1 MLKAY
6 VDVDFIRRVKDYM
19 TLTKPRRK
27 MIVNYDEKLP
37 IILIDTGGIT

>member
-6 VDVDFIRRVKDYM
+6 VDTDFIRRVKDYM
-19 TLTKPRRK
+19 TLAKPRRK

-37 IILIDTGGIT
+37 IILIDTGGLT